1 MLGKANKN
9 CEPDTVITMVRDGVG
24 MNNEDK
30 PKQLGRLTL
39 DTVKSLSNREKPYDS
54 LVIDETIQSTSQEDV
69 MKTKVLEMPDLNM
82 LDLSYD
88 QIKTLTDEELVKLLS
103 GEGHDGFIREPTI
116 QLISN
121 ELLGRQ
127 IKESSKPHWTVTP
140 TFIVGC
146 IASILAAISIL
157 VTIYFSVFYQKAEN
171 NKHTDQSYTIKKDGS
186 PK

>member
-1 MLGKANKN
+1 MS
-9 CEPDTVITMVRDGVG
+9 E
-24 MNNEDK
+24 ESK

-39 DTVKSLSNREKPYDS
+39 DTVKSLSNPEKPNDG
-54 LVIDETIQSTSQEDV
+54 LVRDKTIQSTSQADV
-69 MKTKVLEMPDLNM
+69 MRTKVLEMPDLNM

-88 QIKTLTDEELVKLLS
+88 QIKALTDEELVKLLS
-103 GEGHDGFIREPTI
+103 GEGHKGFIREPTI

-146 IASILAAISIL
+146 IAAILAAISII
-157 VTIYFSVFYQKAEN
+157 VTIYFSVFYKA
-171 NKHTDQSYTIKKDGS
+171 
-186 PK
+186 

>member
-1 MLGKANKN
+1 MSDK
-9 CEPDTVITMVRDGVG
+9 V
-24 MNNEDK
+24 K
-30 PKQLGRLTL
+30 PKQIGRLTL

-54 LVIDETIQSTSQEDV
+54 LVIDKTIQSTSQEDV

-121 ELLGRQ
+121 ELLMRQ
-127 IKESSKPHWTVTP
+127 IKESSKHHWTTVPAFILLIVTL
-140 TFIVGC
+140 
-146 IASILAAISIL
+146 ILTTLTSLKPISDF
-157 VTIYFSVFYQKAEN
+157 YSEVFNGKNDHTNKGEQIKEN
-171 NKHTDQSYTIKKDGS
+171 SK
-186 PK
+186 P

>member
-1 MLGKANKN
+1 
-9 CEPDTVITMVRDGVG
+9 MVRDGVE

-39 DTVKSLSNREKPYDS
+39 ETVKSLGKGAQPYVNHDF
-54 LVIDETIQSTSQEDV
+54 DADIQSNDRIDA

-103 GEGHDGFIREPTI
+103 GEGHEGFIREPTI

-121 ELLGRQ
+121 ELLLRQ
-127 IKESSKPHWTVTP
+127 IKDSSKPHWTIIP
-140 TFIVGC
+140 TFYAVLFFGFLTIV
-146 IASILAAISIL
+146 ISIL
-157 VTIYFSVFYQKAEN
+157 SLLKQL
-171 NKHTDQSYTIKKDGS
+171 
-186 PK
+186 